1 MSTLRGPILSVL
13 GVALLAVN
21 PACADHGLTG
31 VANGCTVLPV
41 AVSHGT
47 SPTFSWDAGC
57 QVEEIIVA
65 FPGPGAVVWSAVS
78 VNQTNSI
85 ASPVDYGST
94 PPGAAMTANAVVPLV
109 AGTTYQVN
117 LIRVDTQGG
126 PPQGVGSAT
135 FVP

>member
-1 MSTLRGPILSVL
+1 MTTLRGSILSVL

-21 PACADHGLTG
+21 PACADHRLTG
-31 VANGCTVLPV
+31 VASGCTVLPV

-47 SPTFSWDAGC
+47 SPTFSWDAAC
-57 QVEEIIVA
+57 QVEEIIVGT
-65 FPGPGAVVWSAVS
+65 PGPGGITWSVFS

-94 PPGAAMTANAVVPLV
+94 PPGAAMTANMVLPLV
-109 AGTTYQVN
+109 AGNTYIVT
-117 LIRVDTQGG
+117 LIRVDTPGG

-135 FVP
+135 FAP